1 MNQVPT
7 LVCPV
12 DFSDHS
18 SVALAQAGTLAR
30 LLRARL
36 IVVTVVERLLANAAA
51 TYDGDWVRDEALP
64 ELRAFVEKT
73 LVSGEEGATPP
84 EMMVLVGDAASEIV
98 ALAGRERA
106 YLIVIGTHGLSGYRK
121 ILLGST
127 TEKVL
132 RHTTV
137 PVLVMPPAERL
148 PSD

>member
-18 SVALAQAGTLAR
+18 SMALAQAGSLAR

-36 IVVTVVERLLANAAA
+36 IVATVVEPLLANAAA
-51 TYDGDWVRDEALP
+51 TYDSDWVRDEVLP

-73 LVSGEEGATPP
+73 LASGGDMSPP
-84 EMMVLVGDAASEIV
+84 EVIVLVGDAASEIV

-137 PVLVMPPAERL
+137 PVLVMPPPERSL